1 MTSLRAHV
9 ERRPAT
15 AADEPLLRELFRSTR
30 SLELALL
37 PWDDAAKE
45 AFVSMQLQAQRA
57 HQQRQHP
64 QARSEVVTVDG
75 VPAGRLVVDRGADR
89 VHLVDVALLPAY
101 RGRGIGG
108 QLLALLIAEA
118 GALPVTLQVERDSRA
133 RRLYERL
140 GFRVVAEGPVHDLM
154 QRGPGAS

>member
-1 MTSLRAHV
+1 MTSLRTHV
-9 ERRPAT
+9 QRRPAT

-30 SLELALL
+30 SLELALM

-45 AFVSMQLQAQRA
+45 AFVSMQLQAQQA
-57 HQQRQHP
+57 HQQREHP
-64 QARSEVVTVDG
+64 DARSEVITVDG
-75 VPAGRLVVDRGADR
+75 VPAGRLVVDPGPDG

-108 QLLALLIAEA
+108 QLLAELLAEA
-118 GALPVTLQVERDSRA
+118 GELPVTLQVERGSPA
-133 RRLYERL
+133 RLLYERL
-140 GFRVVAEGPVHDLM
+140 GFRVVAAGPVHDRM